1 MCIRDSG
8 YAEPVVNTPSLAE
21 QANATLSASLG
32 KKRLMPGIPP
42 VMGSEDFPML
52 VAGIEGAETLFVE
65 VGGGAADVMKN
76 YMQTGELPPLNHNPK
91 FRIENPALA
100 ITTAVEAN
108 SALLLDAFQ
117 AK

>member
-1 MCIRDSG
+1 MNHEVLGNRRRALEESFFARQDSQLLEQLRSQAA
-8 YAEPVVNTPSLAE
+8 AEELKKQLADV
-21 QANATLSASLG
+21 S
-32 KKRLMPGIPP
+32 
-42 VMGSEDFPML
+42 
-52 VAGIEGAETLFVE
+52 GIEDAETLFVE

-76 YMQTGELPPLNHNPK
+76 YMQTGELPPLTHNPK